1 MENHHIALLCC
12 WVLNW
17 RALRLCG
24 RVAKYIKS
32 FRDLKSFQ
40 TPKLGKARRV
50 DSNVT
55 ETKICSSGT
64 KENGWFKF
72 VANFSLICAYTWI
85 VLKKKNSI
93 QHLGTSTGCT
103 QEVQMSMIIINTLV
117 FFACSLPSKTRN
129 RAQAAAGKR
138 PWVSWI
144 GKAPSAFPFPIGRVP
159 SPTRMAPWIMT
170 TVCHTGYCLILLG
183 EGVSYTSLDMME
195 TEISTPQK
203 VVTCSEIRVKSDPKG
218 CYCLS
223 GCLFSRKCNLHL
235 ESGVVLCCF
244 LWESLHRLLLSL

>member
-1 MENHHIALLCC
+1 METLSLMENHHIALLCC

-32 FRDLKSFQ
+32 FHDLKSFQ

-85 VLKKKNSI
+85 VLKKKI
-93 QHLGTSTGCT
+93 
-103 QEVQMSMIIINTLV
+103 
-117 FFACSLPSKTRN
+117 
-129 RAQAAAGKR
+129 
-138 PWVSWI
+138 
-144 GKAPSAFPFPIGRVP
+144 
-159 SPTRMAPWIMT
+159 
-170 TVCHTGYCLILLG
+170 
-183 EGVSYTSLDMME
+183 
-195 TEISTPQK
+195 
-203 VVTCSEIRVKSDPKG
+203 
-218 CYCLS
+218 
-223 GCLFSRKCNLHL
+223 LFSTWVQAQGVPRKFKCQ
-235 ESGVVLCCF
+235 
-244 LWESLHRLLLSL
+244 WSLLIPLFSLLAHCQVKQGIEHKLQQEKGHEYPG